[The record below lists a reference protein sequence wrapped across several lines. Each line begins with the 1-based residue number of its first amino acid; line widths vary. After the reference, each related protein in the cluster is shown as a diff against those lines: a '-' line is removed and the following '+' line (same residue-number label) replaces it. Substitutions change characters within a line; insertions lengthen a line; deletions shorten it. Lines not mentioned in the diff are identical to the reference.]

1 MALTVLF
8 FHWLLFTG
16 YCLLVTVY
24 CLLITGY
31 WLLITE
37 LISPTEDNPTPS

>member
-16 YCLLVTVY
+16 YCLLVTGY
-24 CLLITGY
+24 CLLVT
-31 WLLITE
+31 
-37 LISPTEDNPTPS
+37 DN